1 MTLHR
6 KTAADARPSVG
17 RDCDAWCSRCN
28 MALEHTIIAMVG
40 LEIVRVKCNTCNS
53 EHKYKSA
60 REAALGAERT
70 PTTKAK
76 SKAATAASAPRPRSA
91 VSAPPPS
98 NASRLLW
105 TRSMGDRDRAKALA
119 YTPALVA
126 SPGSLIDHKQ
136 FGYGIV
142 DAVIDGKSRVLFE
155 DGYKVLV
162 TGR

>member
-1 MTLHR
+1 MTIHR
-6 KTAADARPSVG
+6 KTAADARPAVG

-60 REAALGAERT
+60 REAALGPA

-76 SKAATAASAPRPRSA
+76 AKTAAASAARPRSA

-105 TRSMGDRDRAKALA
+105 TRSMGDRDRAKALP
-119 YTPALVA
+119 YTPAIVA

>member
-1 MTLHR
+1 MTIHR
-6 KTAADARPSVG
+6 RTAADARPSVG

-28 MALEHTIIAMVG
+28 LSLEHTIIAMVG
-40 LEIVRVKCNTCNS
+40 LEIVRVKCGTCNS
-53 EHKYKSA
+53 EHKYKSI
-60 REAALGAERT
+60 REVVDAPAKTA
-70 PTTKAK
+70 KAK
-76 SKAATAASAPRPRSA
+76 AVASSNARPRSA

-105 TRSMGDRDRAKALA
+105 TRSMGDRDRAKALP
-119 YTPALVA
+119 YTPALIA